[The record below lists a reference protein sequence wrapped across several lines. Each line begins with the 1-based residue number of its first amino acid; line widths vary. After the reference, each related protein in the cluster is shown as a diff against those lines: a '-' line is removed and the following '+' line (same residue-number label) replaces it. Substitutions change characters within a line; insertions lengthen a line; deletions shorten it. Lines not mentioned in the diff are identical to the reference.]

1 MTKKL
6 KKTYRGLVVLISAM
20 IIALV
25 IVGVICYVFIPR
37 RLTNIVPA
45 DNVSEIYYYYDDGT
59 RISLNE
65 LQQNELKTDLF
76 EMKYYIDV
84 NPPQKSVPYCWL
96 CIMYGDSSV
105 IRISGQKIIK
115 EKDGKSYFYNI
126 RLLSKRGIYRFC
138 PEGEW

>member
-1 MTKKL
+1 MKKL

-20 IIALV
+20 IIILV
-25 IVGVICYVFIPR
+25 WH
-37 RLTNIVPA
+37 
-45 DNVSEIYYYYDDGT
+45 
-59 RISLNE
+59 
-65 LQQNELKTDLF
+65 
-76 EMKYYIDV
+76 
-84 NPPQKSVPYCWL
+84 CWL

-105 IRISGQKIIK
+105 IKISGQKIIN

>member
-45 DNVSEIYYYYDDGT
+45 DNVSAIYYYYDDGT
-59 RISLNE
+59 RISLSE

-96 CIMYGDSSV
+96 CIIYGDSS
-105 IRISGQKIIK
+105 IIKISGQKIIK

-126 RLLSKRGIYRFC
+126 RLLSKRGI
-138 PEGEW
+138 

>member
-1 MTKKL
+1 MKKL
-6 KKTYRGLVVLISAM
+6 KKTYRGFVVLISAM

-59 RISLNE
+59 RISLSE
-65 LQQNELKTDLF
+65 LQQNELKTDLL

-96 CIMYGDSSV
+96 CIIYGDSSV
-105 IRISGQKIIK
+105 IKISGQKIIK
-115 EKDGKSYFYNI
+115 EKDGKSYFYSI
-126 RLLSKRGIYRFC
+126 HLLSKRGIYRFC
-138 PEGEW
+138 PKGAW

>member
-59 RISLNE
+59 RISLSE
-65 LQQNELKTDLF
+65 LQQNELKTDLL

-84 NPPQKSVPYCWL
+84 NPPQKAVPYCWL
-96 CIMYGDSSV
+96 CIVYGDSSV
-105 IRISGQKIIK
+105 IKIAGQKIIK
-115 EKDGKSYFYNI
+115 EKDGKSHLYNI

-138 PEGEW
+138 PEGAW

>member
-1 MTKKL
+1 MKKSKKL
-6 KKTYRGLVVLISAM
+6 YRSMVVFVAALI
-20 IIALV
+20 IILI

-37 RLTNIVPA
+37 RLANIVPA

-59 RISLNE
+59 RISLSE
-65 LQQNELKTDLF
+65 LQQNELKTDLL

-84 NPPQKSVPYCWL
+84 NPPQKAVPYCWL
-96 CIMYGDSSV
+96 CIVYGDSSV
-105 IRISGQKIIK
+105 IKLSGQKIIK

>member
-1 MTKKL
+1 MKKL

-45 DNVSEIYYYYDDGT
+45 DNVSEIYYYYDDGA
-59 RISLNE
+59 RISLSE
-65 LQQNELKTDLF
+65 LQQSELKTDLL

-84 NPPQKSVPYCWL
+84 NPPQKTMP
-96 CIMYGDSSV
+96 D
-105 IRISGQKIIK
+105 K
-115 EKDGKSYFYNI
+115 NNTN
-126 RLLSKRGIYRFC
+126 RGLTACF
-138 PEGEW
+138 

>member
-6 KKTYRGLVVLISAM
+6 KKTYRGLVVLISAV
-20 IIALV
+20 IIALI

-59 RISLNE
+59 RISLSE
-65 LQQNELKTDLF
+65 LQQNELKADLL

-84 NPPQKSVPYCWL
+84 NPPKKAVPYCWL

-105 IRISGQKIIK
+105 IKISGQKIIK

-126 RLLSKRGIYRFC
+126 HLLSKRGIYRFC

>member
-6 KKTYRGLVVLISAM
+6 KKTYRGLVVLISAV
-20 IIALV
+20 IIALI

-59 RISLNE
+59 RISLSE
-65 LQQNELKTDLF
+65 LQQNELKADLL

-84 NPPQKSVPYCWL
+84 NPPKKAEPYCWL

-105 IRISGQKIIK
+105 IKISGQKIIK

-126 RLLSKRGIYRFC
+126 HLLSKRGIYRFC

>member
-59 RISLNE
+59 RISLSE
-65 LQQNELKTDLF
+65 LQQSELRTDLL

-105 IRISGQKIIK
+105 IKISGQKIIK

-126 RLLSKRGIYRFC
+126 HLLSKRGIYRYS

>member
-1 MTKKL
+1 MKKF
-6 KKTYRGLVVLISAM
+6 KKPYRGLVVLISAM

-59 RISLNE
+59 RISLSE
-65 LQQNELKTDLF
+65 LQQSELKADLL

-84 NPPQKSVPYCWL
+84 NPPQKAVPYCWL
-96 CIMYGDSSV
+96 CIVYGDSSV
-105 IRISGQKIIK
+105 IKISGQKIIK

-126 RLLSKRGIYRFC
+126 HLLSKRGIYRFC
-138 PEGEW
+138 PEGAW